1 MDVLRSRIGSW
12 GVCLIDES
20 PSCYGSR
27 DRYRCFC
34 CYWWRFLFLFLGLG
48 GDLMV
53 LLALL
58 SRRWDLMFVGAVL
71 LSFSTCYFSH
81 PSCSPLLI
89 CVTSTTGISCSVF
102 LWGLNIIILHD
113 RLLLPL
119 LSMSFFPCAVLSFIS

>member
-71 LSFSTCYFSH
+71 LSF
-81 PSCSPLLI
+81 PLL
-89 CVTSTTGISCSVF
+89 TSLTPPALLCSYASRPRRVF
-102 LWGLNIIILHD
+102 
-113 RLLLPL
+113 R
-119 LSMSFFPCAVLSFIS
+119 VLSFCGV